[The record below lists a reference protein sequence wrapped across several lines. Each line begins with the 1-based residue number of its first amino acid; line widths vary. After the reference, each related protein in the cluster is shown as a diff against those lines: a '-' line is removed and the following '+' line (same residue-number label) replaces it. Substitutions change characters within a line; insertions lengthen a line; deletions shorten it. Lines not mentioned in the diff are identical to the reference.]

1 MGCSSVNNGGESG
14 GKVRVVAKA
23 AGNAIAMAAATVVA
37 ALMGTVPDGC
47 IGGLAMAAAAVETMM
62 ARDDGQHQHSTPHF
76 TLTWMQSVCFQQ
88 VPTHFR
94 PNQAHKASPK
104 MF

>member
-37 ALMGTVPDGC
+37 GPRWLYWWFGNGSGSGGNNDGS
-47 IGGLAMAAAAVETMM
+47 G
-62 ARDDGQHQHSTPHF
+62 
-76 TLTWMQSVCFQQ
+76 
-88 VPTHFR
+88 
-94 PNQAHKASPK
+94 
-104 MF
+104 